1 MKYKILIMGVL
12 LVGMAAT
19 AFALDPESDAGKPGS
34 HSAGWVQM
42 HQSTAKI
49 DSSSCKACHKPWFCI
64 DCHERRDSI
73 QQRVHKRNYMFY
85 HSVEARANPRKC
97 DQCHKIVF
105 CRDCHSNPTS

>member
-1 MKYKILIMGVL
+1 MRYKKIVLIFLASFVCS
-12 LVGMAAT
+12 A
-19 AFALDPESDAGKPGS
+19 AFALDPEKSAGMPESHDAGW
-34 HSAGWVQM
+34 AQM

-49 DSSSCKACHKPWFCI
+49 ESSSCRSCHKPWFCI

-105 CRDCHSNPTS
+105 CRDCHSNPR